1 MFIIIRLLLRARL
14 SWEFRDKTQLA
25 PIIQTKLR
33 LKNKGYK
40 FTCRLRNQP
49 ISFTFFTK
57 GKLRLQLLVHS
68 KANVPGT
75 SIHLRR
81 NSRWSWRLS

>member
-49 ISFTFFTK
+49 NSFTFFYQ
-57 GKLRLQLLVHS
+57 GKI
-68 KANVPGT
+68 T
-75 SIHLRR
+75 SAIVSPFQGECSR
-81 NSRWSWRLS
+81 NQYPPPP